1 MVLNNLF
8 MRLCKYCS
16 EEAGSIDWCVDMS
29 LATLFLSAIM
39 GFIAIMIAY
48 TYKIQEGVLPGLYVF
63 SGAISILCVATT
75 ILYLICMIFVVKDE
89 EKHYLSI
96 KLSSIFINFLL
107 GFNFYVMA
115 RYIMIGEGTVITQP
129 AEIIREEFLL
139 IFMMILCLILM
150 LIGLKKNILSGALA
164 MLYHTRKSGKKVD
177 NYAPYYVAA
186 LVGMSFGAGTLRFGF
201 DLDRI
206 FYAFIGGVTM
216 LFGAYIMI
224 SCILSLIYFFVQI
237 KHPEL
242 RRDE

>member
-1 MVLNNLF
+1 MVLKNLF
-8 MRLCKYCS
+8 FRLCKYCS
-16 EEAGSIDWCVDMS
+16 EEAGSIDWCVHMS
-29 LATLFLSAIM
+29 LGTLFISGIVGFFAIM
-39 GFIAIMIAY
+39 NAY
-48 TYKIQEGVLPGLYVF
+48 SYKTQEGILPGLYVI
-63 SGAISILCVATT
+63 SGAISILCVVTT
-75 ILYLICMIFVVKDE
+75 ILYLICIIFVVKDE

-96 KLSSIFINFLL
+96 KFSSIFINFLL
-107 GFNFYVMA
+107 GFNFYAMG
-115 RYIMIGEGTVITQP
+115 RILMIGDTVITQP

-177 NYAPYYVAA
+177 NYVPYYVAA
-186 LVGMSFGAGTLRFGF
+186 LVGMSFGAGTLSFGF

-206 FYAFIGGVTM
+206 FYAFIGGVM
-216 LFGAYIMI
+216 LLFGAYIMI

-242 RRDE
+242 RKDE

>member
-8 MRLCKYCS
+8 LRLCKYCS
-16 EEAGSIDWCVDMS
+16 EEAGSIDWCEHMS
-29 LATLFLSAIM
+29 FGTLFISGIMAFVAIM
-39 GFIAIMIAY
+39 KAFV
-48 TYKIQEGVLPGLYVF
+48 YKTQEGILPGLYVF

-75 ILYLICMIFVVKDE
+75 ILYLICMIFVVKDG

-107 GFNFYVMA
+107 GFNFYAMG
-115 RYIMIGEGTVITQP
+115 RYLIIGEAVITQP
-129 AEIIREEFLL
+129 AEIVREEFLL

-150 LIGLKKNILSGALA
+150 LIGLKKNILSGTLA
-164 MLYHTRKSGKKVD
+164 MLYYTRKSGKKVD
-177 NYAPYYVAA
+177 SYAPYYAVA
-186 LVGMSFGAGTLRFGF
+186 LTGMSFGAGTLRFGF
-201 DLDRI
+201 NLDCI
-206 FYAFIGGVTM
+206 IYAFLGGVMM

-224 SCILSLIYFFVQI
+224 SCILSLLYFFVQI

>member
-16 EEAGSIDWCVDMS
+16 EEAGSIDWCVHMS
-29 LATLFLSAIM
+29 FGTLFISGVMGFVAIM
-39 GFIAIMIAY
+39 KAY
-48 TYKIQEGVLPGLYVF
+48 FYKTQEGILPGLYVF
-63 SGAISILCVATT
+63 SGAISILCVVTT

-107 GFNFYVMA
+107 GFNFYAMA
-115 RYIMIGEGTVITQP
+115 RYLMIGDTVITQP

-177 NYAPYYVAA
+177 NYTPYYVVA
-186 LVGMSFGAGTLRFGF
+186 LVGMGFGAGTLSFGF

-206 FYAFIGGVTM
+206 FYGFIGGIMM

-242 RRDE
+242 RKDE

>member
-1 MVLNNLF
+1 MNNHNLF
-8 MRLCKYCS
+8 IRLCKYCS
-16 EEAGSIDWCVDMS
+16 EEAGSIDWCVHMS
-29 LATLFLSAIM
+29 FGTLFISGVM
-39 GFIAIMIAY
+39 GFITIMIAY
-48 TYKIQEGVLPGLYVF
+48 TYKIQKGVLPGLYVF
-63 SGAISILCVATT
+63 IGAISILCVATT
-75 ILYLICMIFVVKDE
+75 ILYLICMCFVVKDE

-96 KLSSIFINFLL
+96 KFSSFFINFLL
-107 GFNFYVMA
+107 GFNFYAMA
-115 RYIMIGEGTVITQP
+115 RLIMIGEGTVITQP
-129 AEIIREEFLL
+129 AEIFREEFLL

-150 LIGLKKNILSGALA
+150 LIGLKKNILSGSLA

-186 LVGMSFGAGTLRFGF
+186 LVGMSFGVGRLIFGF

-206 FYAFIGGVTM
+206 FYGFFGGILM
-216 LFGAYIMI
+216 LFSAYIMI